1 MYPIPVLSP
10 FLFIPSLY
18 ASFFKFGGFLI
29 YLSWLQIQMCSF
41 HFSHRKIQRK
51 FTFNSLENTVLPVA
65 MTAKMAYFSATRNRR
80 CGKCKGCRMDMC
92 GTCINCRDMKKY
104 GGTGRNKKA
113 CGKKVCTASWALT
126 ETAGSALFQTQTS
139 PPLSKQ
145 SPSSL
150 AQSPQTQ
157 SSSLPQTSPHCSLRW
172 LLSTL
177 YTPGCPVLIF

>member
-1 MYPIPVLSP
+1 MITNPDVQLP
-10 FLFIPSLY
+10 FLTQKDPKKIHFQQ
-18 ASFFKFGGFLI
+18 FGEYCTSCCNG
-29 YLSWLQIQMCSF
+29 C
-41 HFSHRKIQRK
+41 
-51 FTFNSLENTVLPVA
+51 
-65 MTAKMAYFSATRNRR
+65 KMAYFSATRKRR

-113 CGKKVCTASWALT
+113 CSKKVCTASWTLT

-157 SSSLPQTSPHCSLRW
+157 SSSLPQTSPHWSLR
-172 LLSTL
+172 
-177 YTPGCPVLIF
+177 